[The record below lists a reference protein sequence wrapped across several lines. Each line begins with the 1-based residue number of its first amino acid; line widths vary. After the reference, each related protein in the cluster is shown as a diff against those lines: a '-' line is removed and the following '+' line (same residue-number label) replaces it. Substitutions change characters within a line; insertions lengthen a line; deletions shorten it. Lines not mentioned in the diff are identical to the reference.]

1 MISVWLVVTSRLQ
14 FEDNI
19 SRKLEGLCALQSIL
33 QYATISFHILQFEEN
48 ISGKL
53 QGLPPAHFTPSA
65 NRPPAFYH
73 ALSLHNIL
81 FATHYL
87 CTIFFLPRIIFA
99 QYSFYH
105 ALSLHN
111 ILPMIHKIHNLS
123 TVFFT

>member
-53 QGLPPAHFTPSA
+53 QGLLPSHFTPSA
-65 NRPPAFYH
+65 KRPPAFYH

-81 FATHYL
+81 H
-87 CTIFFLPRIIFA
+87 I
-99 QYSFYH
+99 
-105 ALSLHN
+105 
-111 ILPMIHKIHNLS
+111 IHKYKELPQKMQTLFTS
-123 TVFFT
+123 TNRLEDTV